1 MHEREDAP
9 DEPRAPASA
18 SATTGRGRA
27 PSRPGVAQR
36 LLALLAAFDSEHR
49 ELTLTALARRAGLPP
64 ATAHRLI
71 GQLTAWGALEQ
82 SESGAYRVGL
92 RLWEVAMLAPR
103 SSGIRR
109 AALPFMEDLYET
121 THENVQLAVRDGDDT
136 LYVELISGRSAVIVR
151 TTVGS
156 RWPLH
161 ATGVGLV
168 LLAHAEADVQDR
180 ICSAPLTAFTRFT
193 ITDPVRLR
201 AALADVRRADAAVS
215 DRQITDDAVSVASP
229 IRDVAGRVVAAL
241 SLVVPATVNAA
252 TLIPA
257 VRMAALGASRALGYP
272 GGRAS
277 AEGSFHSVEGR
288 LAADA

>member
-1 MHEREDAP
+1 
-9 DEPRAPASA
+9 
-18 SATTGRGRA
+18 
-27 PSRPGVAQR
+27 VAQR
-36 LLALLAAFDSEHR
+36 LLALLAAFDAEHR
-49 ELTLTALARRAGLPP
+49 ELTLTALARRADLPP

-82 SESGAYRVGL
+82 SESGGYRVGL

-103 SSGIRR
+103 SSGLRR

-136 LYVELISGRSAVIVR
+136 LYIELISGRSAVIVR

-168 LLAHAEADVQDR
+168 LLAHADAEVQDR
-180 ICSAPLTAFTRFT
+180 ICAGPLARFTRHT
-193 ITDPVRLR
+193 LTDPARLR
-201 AALADVRRADAAVS
+201 AALADVRRADVAVS

-241 SLVVPATVNAA
+241 SLVVPATAHPAA
-252 TLIPA
+252 LVPA

-272 GGRAS
+272 GGPQRS
-277 AEGSFHSVEGR
+277 RGSFHSVEGP
-288 LAADA
+288 LAAGG

>member
-1 MHEREDAP
+1 VERPADPSAAAQ
-9 DEPRAPASA
+9 PRAVAGPA
-18 SATTGRGRA
+18 GH
-27 PSRPGVAQR
+27 RPGVAQR
-36 LLALLAAFDSEHR
+36 LLAVLAAFDAEHR
-49 ELTLTALARRAGLPP
+49 ELSFTALARRAGLPP

-82 SESGAYRVGL
+82 AESGGYRIGL

-103 SSGIRR
+103 SSGLRR

-136 LYVELISGRSAVIVR
+136 LYIELISGRSAVIVR

-168 LLAHAEADVQDR
+168 LLAHAEPAVQDR
-180 ICSAPLTAFTRFT
+180 VCSAPLTRYTPHT
-193 ITDPVRLR
+193 ITDPARLR

-229 IRDVAGRVVAAL
+229 IRDAAGRVVAAL
-241 SLVVPATVNAA
+241 SLVVPATANAA
-252 TLIPA
+252 ALVPA
-257 VRMAALGASRALGYP
+257 VRMAALGASRALGYRTG
-272 GGRAS
+272 GGRS
-277 AEGSFHSVEGR
+277 GTPFHSVEGP
-288 LAADA
+288 LAAGP